1 MVSAAVTKLSDDHH
15 HHQMDRKSSS
25 IMIERP
31 KPLMLKDYLLDDL
44 SSCSSNG
51 FKSFPRRQCCS
62 TVRFLLEIDLK
73 QNQPKNIAN
82 KKQRVFR
89 SRSRSRGFTISALQ
103 RASDAVIKAVK
114 QLPLPFPSVNKSSV
128 QNRARK
134 GLLLPRSLSRKLLK
148 NRFWGKAENN
158 SKDDHLDHHAIKRSR
173 LFPEL
178 EEHDH
183 GQPSDIN
190 DQINGVATTSKTVA
204 STSLV
209 SSNSK
214 SNSHSNSNS
223 WCESEFTTTS
233 SSAQSETTTSATEND
248 TTVSE
253 NDVSQKVNKEVDIST
268 VGEDTTEVL
277 GPTTATCS
285 LDQNAK
291 EWPNEEDKEQFS
303 PVSVLDCPF
312 EDDDQD
318 ETTSPFNRRLARLE
332 GTKQKLLQ
340 KIRRFENLT
349 QLEPVDLEK
358 RIIAMTSELE
368 VADGHD
374 HQIKI
379 RSSSSSSNDQIE
391 DEKARE
397 MVAKL
402 TKVIGAAVPVAP
414 STNLL
419 CDYFRERMEEDRE
432 SSKDFAEA
440 AAMKAA
446 EDWAVGAPTGELV
459 LLGWEVRERR
469 NAYVM
474 DMEKGGKWRKLEE
487 EKGGVGLELEALV
500 WDSLIEEVLLELL

>member
-1 MVSAAVTKLSDDHH
+1 MVSATVTKLSDDDH
-15 HHQMDRKSSS
+15 HHQTVRKSSS

-89 SRSRSRGFTISALQ
+89 SRSRSRGFTISALR
-103 RASDAVIKAVK
+103 RASDAVINAVK

-158 SKDDHLDHHAIKRSR
+158 SKDDLDHHTIKRSR

-183 GQPSDIN
+183 DQPSDIN

-233 SSAQSETTTSATEND
+233 SETATSAN
-248 TTVSE
+248 E

-285 LDQNAK
+285 LNQNAK

-312 EDDDQD
+312 KDDDQD

-368 VADGHD
+368 VVDGHD

-402 TKVIGAAVPVAP
+402 TETIGAAVPVAP

-432 SSKDFAEA
+432 SNKDFAEA

-446 EDWAVGAPTGELV
+446 EDWAVGAPTRELV
-459 LLGWEVRERR
+459 LLGWEVRERS

-487 EKGGVGLELEALV
+487 EKGGIGLELEALV
-500 WDSLIEEVLLELL
+500 WDSLIEEVLLDLL